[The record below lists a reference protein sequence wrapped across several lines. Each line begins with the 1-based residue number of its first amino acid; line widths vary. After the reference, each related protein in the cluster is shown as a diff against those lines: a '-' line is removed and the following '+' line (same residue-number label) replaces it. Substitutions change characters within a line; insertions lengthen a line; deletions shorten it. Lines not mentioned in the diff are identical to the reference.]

1 VFISFAEQQKEEEK
15 DYKHSN
21 HGF

>member
-15 DYKHSN
+15 NYKHSN